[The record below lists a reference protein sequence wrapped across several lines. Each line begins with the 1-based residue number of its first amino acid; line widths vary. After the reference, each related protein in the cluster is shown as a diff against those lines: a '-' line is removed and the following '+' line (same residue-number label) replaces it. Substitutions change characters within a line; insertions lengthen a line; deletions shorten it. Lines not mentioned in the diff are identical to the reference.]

1 MRIRIDTKR
10 WVFDLETGKRPEEP
24 HEPQPRGDVYASTER
39 AYVDEPTEM
48 RIGFHGPRTP
58 R

>member
-10 WVFDLETGKRPEEP
+10 RVFDLEAGKRPEDGP
-24 HEPQPRGDVYASTER
+24 LEPQPRGDVFACT
-39 AYVDEPTEM
+39 DEPAEM